1 MHFFIW
7 IFILVVILLFFFLSK
22 RILRRKALKILQ
34 SENKKVA
41 DKAVAACL
49 SHLQMEWLMEYEGH
63 IENSKLLANIWGKG
77 VMVFEYILP
86 VQKVSKK
93 ELKQFKKE
101 LNHSLSKYAE
111 DNEISHF
118 ENNPTFLISDLWF
131 LAPSLHIEVAY
142 ISNKQT
148 LDYLKDIDKLEK

>member
-7 IFILVVILLFFFLSK
+7 TFILILVLLFFFLSK
-22 RILRRKALKILQ
+22 RMLRRKALKILQ

-41 DKAVAACL
+41 DKAVFACL
-49 SHLQMEWLMEYEGH
+49 SYMQVEWLKSYKSNDK
-63 IENSKLLANIWGKG
+63 NSRLLANIWGKG

-86 VQKVSKK
+86 VQKVSKR

-101 LNHSLSKYAE
+101 LNLNLAKYAA
-111 DNEISHF
+111 DNRISHF